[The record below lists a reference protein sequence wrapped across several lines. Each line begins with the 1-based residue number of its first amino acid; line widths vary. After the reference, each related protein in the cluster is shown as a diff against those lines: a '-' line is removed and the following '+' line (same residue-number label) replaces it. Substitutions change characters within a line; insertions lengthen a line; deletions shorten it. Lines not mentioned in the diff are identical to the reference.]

1 MPKAAQLE
9 ILFSSYS
16 VEMDLLEGPYLG
28 LILFYYEVR
37 NDRKESK
44 ERKEEEEKTST
55 RQDSNPEPHEI
66 FCSQG
71 ECSTAVLQPLPI
83 VMVVNLH
90 MSQ

>member
-1 MPKAAQLE
+1 MPKAAQIE

-44 ERKEEEEKTST
+44 ERKEKESKMISVKLENKSFLFT
-55 RQDSNPEPHEI
+55 R
-66 FCSQG
+66 
-71 ECSTAVLQPLPI
+71 
-83 VMVVNLH
+83 
-90 MSQ
+90 